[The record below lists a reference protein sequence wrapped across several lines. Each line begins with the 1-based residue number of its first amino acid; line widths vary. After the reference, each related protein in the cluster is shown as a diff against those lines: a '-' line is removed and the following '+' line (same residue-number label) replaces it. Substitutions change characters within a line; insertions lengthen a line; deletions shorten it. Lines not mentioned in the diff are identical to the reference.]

1 MSTRALVR
9 VYGAK
14 PPRKPLLTFYKH
26 QDGYPS
32 WLGQRIKT
40 ATWKDRNHASEAHL
54 RDVGV
59 QLLTKLKVEQVEF
72 RKKAEKSNIAWAK
85 KNNKPAPKRDVW
97 DLDFYLEPEMAK
109 TPVRTLARQSDV
121 SYVYDLYPAETLS
134 AMRKDGTNFTPL
146 LIKVSGT
153 KPVKTLYEGRIVN
166 FKPQETK

>member
-40 ATWKDRNHASEAHL
+40 VTWKDRNHSSEDRL

-59 QLLTKLKVEQVEF
+59 QLLTKLKVEMVEF
-72 RKKAEKSNIAWAK
+72 RKKSEKDMQKWAK
-85 KNNKPAPKRDVW
+85 KNNTPAPKRDVW
-97 DLDFYLEPEMAK
+97 SLDFYLEPEMSK
-109 TPVRTLARQSDV
+109 LPVRTLARQSDV
-121 SYVYDLYPAETLS
+121 SYVYDLYPAKAPKKATTDL
-134 AMRKDGTNFTPL
+134 APL

-153 KPVKTLYEGRIVN
+153 RPVQTLYEGKIEK
-166 FKPQETK
+166 FKPKEMK